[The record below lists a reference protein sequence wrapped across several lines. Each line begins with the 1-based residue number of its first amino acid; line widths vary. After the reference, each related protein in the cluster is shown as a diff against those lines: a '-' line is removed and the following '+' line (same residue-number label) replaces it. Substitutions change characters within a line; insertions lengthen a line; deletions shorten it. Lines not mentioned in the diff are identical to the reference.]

1 MVDKI
6 KTPNLKIAI
15 IAGEKSG
22 DELGAPLIRS
32 LKSTNPSIE
41 FIGVGGPKMMSEGLD
56 SFFDMNEI
64 SVMGIIEPLLNL
76 RKILKLRKEL
86 KKYLLEEE
94 PDIFIGIDS
103 PDFNIPIAKFLKKN
117 IEIQTTQYVSPSVWA
132 WRKGRIKSME
142 DSIDSVLTL
151 FPFEK
156 TAYSGSQIKVSYVGH
171 PLSYKIDMS
180 NIDIEDKINNSIALL
195 PGSRKSEILLMGD
208 QMIKAARELKKTNT
222 GLEFFMPLSDE
233 SHLKLFKENMD
244 GLVSVSI
251 NDSQEVLR
259 KSQMSIITSGT
270 ATLESILSFTPCI
283 TLYKTNWLSYL
294 IIKPLLKID
303 FFSLPNLISGK
314 EILPELLQSE
324 VNIEKIISSVNLIQ
338 KNGFNFYKDEFIK
351 IRENLRGG
359 GAEKASQE
367 ILKLLN

>member
-1 MVDKI
+1 
-6 KTPNLKIAI
+6 
-15 IAGEKSG
+15 
-22 DELGAPLIRS
+22 
-32 LKSTNPSIE
+32 
-41 FIGVGGPKMMSEGLD
+41 
-56 SFFDMNEI
+56 
-64 SVMGIIEPLLNL
+64 
-76 RKILKLRKEL
+76 
-86 KKYLLEEE
+86 
-94 PDIFIGIDS
+94 
-103 PDFNIPIAKFLKKN
+103 
-117 IEIQTTQYVSPSVWA
+117 
-132 WRKGRIKSME
+132 
-142 DSIDSVLTL
+142 
-151 FPFEK
+151 
-156 TAYSGSQIKVSYVGH
+156 
-171 PLSYKIDMS
+171 MS

-324 VNIEKIISSVNLIQ
+324 VTIEKIISSVNSIQ